1 MPRLPVNFHRTF
13 IPERHYIAA
22 LLRFAAA
29 GKSGDYA
36 TIHQATGIPFGKTEG
51 KVPAIIDY
59 ARAMWLVELPEGER
73 NAVKR
78 PSLTPF
84 GRSVLLEDT
93 PLSETLTQWM
103 CHLHMCRADGG
114 ADAWV
119 TVFRE
124 ARHTLGMRFSEQQLE
139 DLLVQR
145 FGAANRSRTGP
156 MIRMYAE
163 KTAFASAGVI
173 RQSGDTLARSPAP
186 STKDCGPAYAAW
198 LLSICERHFP
208 DQQQIP
214 VTDLERL
221 AGWQSI
227 SGWSDRETQEI
238 LARVQALHAISVDRQ
253 MQPWIVRPTAKSA
266 DWWPRIY
273 EALI

>member
-1 MPRLPVNFHRTF
+1 MTRFPVNFHRTF

-29 GKSGDYA
+29 GKSGDYSA
-36 TIHQATGIPFGKTEG
+36 IHQETGIPFGKTEG

-59 ARAMWLVELPEGER
+59 ARAMWLVALPEGER
-73 NAVKR
+73 NAVKS

-93 PLSETLTQWM
+93 PLSETLTQWL
-103 CHLHMCRADGG
+103 CHLHMCRSDGG
-114 ADAWV
+114 CDAWY

-124 ARHTLGMRFSEQQLE
+124 GRHSLGMRFSDQQLE
-139 DLLVQR
+139 NLLVER

-163 KTAFASAGVI
+163 KTAFASAGVMH
-173 RQSGDTLARSPAP
+173 QSGEKLTRSSAP
-186 STKDCGPAYAAW
+186 STKDFLPAHAAW
-198 LLSICERHFP
+198 LLSICEQHFP

-227 SGWSDRETQEI
+227 TGWSDRVVQDV
-238 LARVQALHAISVDRQ
+238 LAGVQALHAISVDRQ
-253 MQPWIVRPTAKSA
+253 MQPWILRPTGKSA

-273 EALI
+273 ETLI